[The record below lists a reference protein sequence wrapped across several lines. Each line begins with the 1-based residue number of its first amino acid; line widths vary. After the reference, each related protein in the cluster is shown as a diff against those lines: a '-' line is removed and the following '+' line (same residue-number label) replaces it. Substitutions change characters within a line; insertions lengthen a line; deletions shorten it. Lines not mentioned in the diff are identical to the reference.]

1 MTVND
6 LVKQAK
12 EEGREIKF
20 IGVTGRD
27 DRWADAQLEY
37 PDEFLET
44 EGDREVFDCAYQRT
58 QKILVIKF

>member
-12 EEGREIKF
+12 DEGVELNF
-20 IGVTGRD
+20 IGVVGRN

-44 EGDREVFDCAYQRT
+44 NGDREVFDCAYQNV

>member
-6 LVKQAK
+6 LVKQIKAK
-12 EEGREIKF
+12 GCDIKF
-20 IGVTGRD
+20 IGVTERD
-27 DRWADAQLEY
+27 GRWADAQLEY

-44 EGDREVFDCAYQRT
+44 EGDREVFDCAYQSV

>member
-1 MTVND
+1 MTVKD

-12 EEGREIKF
+12 ADGQEIRF
-20 IGVTGRD
+20 IGVTGRN

-44 EGDREVFDCAYQRT
+44 EGDREVFDCAYQRV

>member
-12 EEGREIKF
+12 AEGCEIKF
-20 IGVTGRD
+20 IGITGRNE
-27 DRWADAQLEY
+27 RWADAKLEY
-37 PDEFLET
+37 LDEFLET
-44 EGDREVFDCAYQRT
+44 EGDREVFDCAYQRV

>member
-6 LVKQAK
+6 LVKQATA
-12 EEGREIKF
+12 EGREIKF

-37 PDEFLET
+37 LDEFLET

>member
-12 EEGREIKF
+12 TEGREIQF
-20 IGVTGRD
+20 IGVTGRN

>member
-12 EEGREIKF
+12 AEGCEIKF
-20 IGVTGRD
+20 IGVTGRNG
-27 DRWADAQLEY
+27 RWVDAQLEY

-44 EGDREVFDCAYQRT
+44 EGDREVFDYAYQRV
-58 QKILVIKF
+58 QNILVVKF